1 MRVRSKSPSVYSISS
16 DEESDFAPSSPDDK
30 PSAKRKR
37 TSTSASTKG
46 KPKPVTAK
54 RKVPA
59 PEKAGEVGDIEDAG
73 NVIPRRHGMEYHDV
87 HDIVGGQRDLLDWF
101 EGVREKRGMP
111 WRKRYNHDLSMEE
124 KGQRAYEVLSEV
136 MLQQTQV
143 TTVIAYWEKWVAKW
157 PTIADLAKADIEE
170 VNAAWRG
177 LGYYRRAKSLLTGA
191 QTVMSDP
198 KYQGRLP
205 DDPAV
210 LEKDIAGV
218 GRYTAG
224 AICSMAYGVR
234 TPIVDG
240 NIHRL
245 LTRLLAIHA
254 PQAAP
259 QTIKHL
265 WAAATELVSL
275 LPSETEGVAGDWNQG
290 LMELGSQ
297 VCKPVSPEC
306 GGCPVKAVCKA
317 SAEVDVIHICIT
329 ACQLTSEQ
337 LKAPPPLP
345 STSSECSLC
354 HPIPQ
359 EKAESQI
366 SSVAVF
372 PMKKEKKA
380 SRVEEEDV
388 CVLEWRG
395 QQGKRRWLFV
405 KRPDKGLLA
414 GLFEPPTTPVSAGLS
429 APERLHASI
438 ITLSNYLNVSELPNL
453 LDDMKEGAKEKGSVA
468 HIFSH
473 INMTYHIHLLT
484 LPSSSSSEP
493 PDILRT
499 APRQAFWLSEEEVES
514 ANVGT
519 GVKKVWAEV
528 YGRWGSFEESSSGAA
543 GAGKGKKVVKKQK
556 TTAAPKG
563 KGRWQK
569 VAKSALS
576 DEEGENGKVVK
587 KVMMPMMP
595 AKRKAARAEEE

>member
-1 MRVRSKSPSVYSISS
+1 MRVPSKSPSIYSISS
-16 DEESDFAPSSPDDK
+16 DEEESDFAPSSPDNK
-30 PSAKRKR
+30 RSSAKRKR
-37 TSTSASTKG
+37 APAAASAKGRSKALAATNGAKAPAKTTK
-46 KPKPVTAK
+46 
-54 RKVPA
+54 
-59 PEKAGEVGDIEDAG
+59 KAAGDVVDIEDVVNA
-73 NVIPRRHGMEYHDV
+73 IPRRHGMEYHDV
-87 HDIVGGQRDLLDWF
+87 HDVLGGQQDLLDWF

-111 WRKRYNHDLSMEE
+111 WRKRYDHGLSMEE
-124 KGQRAYEVLSEV
+124 KGQRAYEIWVSEV

-143 TTVIAYWEKWVAKW
+143 ATVIAYWEKWIAKW

-191 QTVMSDP
+191 QTVMSHP

-205 DDPAV
+205 DDPTV

-259 QTIKHL
+259 LTIKHL
-265 WAAATELVSL
+265 WSSATELVSL
-275 LPSETEGVAGDWNQG
+275 LPEETDGVAGDWNQA

-306 GGCPVKAVCKA
+306 GECPVRKVCKA
-317 SAEVDVIHICIT
+317 SAET
-329 ACQLTSEQ
+329 
-337 LKAPPPLP
+337 KAPPPVPP
-345 STSSECSLC
+345 STSKECSLC
-354 HPIPQ
+354 HPIPR
-359 EKAESQI
+359 EKEEAQI
-366 SSVAVF
+366 SSVTVF

-380 SRVEEEDV
+380 SRVEEEEV
-388 CVLEWRG
+388 CVLEWRSEG
-395 QQGKRRWLFV
+395 RERRWLFV
-405 KRPDKGLLA
+405 KRPEKGLLA
-414 GLFEPPTTPVSAGLS
+414 GLFEPPTTPVAAGLS
-429 APERLHASI
+429 SDKRLHASLPCLANYI
-438 ITLSNYLNVSELPNL
+438 DLSEP
-453 LDDMKEGAKEKGSVA
+453 DDMIELLLESAQDKGHIP

-484 LPSSSSSEP
+484 LSTPFYRTSP

-499 APRQAFWLSEEEVES
+499 APRQAVWLSEEEVEK

-528 YGRWGSFEESSSGAA
+528 YGQWGSFEVGGAT
-543 GAGKGKKVVKKQK
+543 KKKIVKKQK
-556 TTAAPKG
+556 TAAAPKG
-563 KGRWQK
+563 KGKGGVWAK
-569 VAKSALS
+569 VAKSTWS
-576 DEEGENGKVVK
+576 DDEEEENGKGGKVVK
-587 KVMMPMMP
+587 KVMMPVMP
-595 AKRKAARAEEE
+595 AKRKTAKAGEESS